1 MSRPRVHSK
10 DLSDPKNLGHPSYT
24 LLLCI
29 TLYYFILKVMVVP
42 MGIHSENAAG
52 AATSA
57 GNGAQRT
64 LTGYKG
70 FTRSNPMSDRFNVKK
85 FDHVEFWCGD
95 AVNTSR
101 RYGAFGWLWVE
112 QVEADVSHGL

>member
-10 DLSDPKNLGHPSYT
+10 DLSDRNNLGHPSYT
-24 LLLCI
+24 LLLSI
-29 TLYYFILKVMVVP
+29 ILYYFILKVMVVP

-70 FTRSNPMSDRFNVKK
+70 FTRSNPMSDRFNVRK

-101 RYGAFGWLWVE
+101 RYDERLVGCVE
-112 QVEADVSHGL
+112 QVEAHMSHGL